1 MNKIKIKDEIL
12 FETAIDGERLG
23 NSLDSFH
30 RSNLKFARVYTYGV
44 IDFEEVNVTDKYKVS
59 GETL

>member
-23 NSLDSFH
+23 NPLDSFH
-30 RSNLKFARVYTYGV
+30 RPNLKFARVFTYGV
-44 IDFEEVNVTDKYKVS
+44 INFEEIDVTDKSKV
-59 GETL
+59 ED